1 MDFQLI
7 SCIRKLSSDR
17 SSDSDSETTIFEAGG
32 KRGNRAEVSCNRAI
46 PILLALHYF
55 CERKRIIPKASAAID
70 RIVRMCAD
78 ARSRHL
84 ASEDDV
90 SPS

>member
-1 MDFQLI
+1 MLI
-7 SCIRKLSSDR
+7 SIPWKWIISPEEGEHDV
-17 SSDSDSETTIFEAGG
+17 TFQ
-32 KRGNRAEVSCNRAI
+32 AI